1 MVALFNHQKPRE
13 MFSVYRVIQLSF
25 LSFVL
30 ISCDSVLND
39 VDRASDYFPLD
50 KGVKWVYRVE
60 TQLTESKPK
69 VSSLSIENL
78 GEQSFQGLEYKVRR
92 TSAGTDYLFLQQE
105 SGIYRH
111 AKRSLVESK
120 PVKDFSPRLVL
131 PLPLPKKPGK
141 SWSVLTQ
148 SYTLHRVIPNYE
160 PPYENVAHFY
170 MTYSLLRLDEE
181 VTVPA
186 GHFKHCLLVEGQ
198 AQVDQFAGANEG
210 TGKIEITTREWY
222 APGVGLVKLER
233 LEPLDG
239 SVFKGGSV
247 VMELESLTGL

>member
-1 MVALFNHQKPRE
+1 MVTLLNQQNPRVV
-13 MFSVYRVIQLSF
+13 FSVYRLVQLSI
-25 LSFVL
+25 LSLFL

-39 VDRASDYFPLD
+39 AQHASDYFPLD

-60 TQLTESKPK
+60 TKLTESKPR

-92 TSAGTDYLFLQQE
+92 TSAGTDYLFRQQDN
-105 SGIYRH
+105 GIYRH
-111 AKRSLVESK
+111 AKRSLVETK
-120 PVKDFSPRLVL
+120 PVKDVSPRLVL
-131 PLPLPKKPGK
+131 PLPIPKKTGK

-170 MTYSLLRLDEE
+170 MTYSMLRLDAE

-210 TGKIEITTREWY
+210 TGEIEITTREWY

-239 SVFKGGSV
+239 SVFKGGSI
-247 VMELESLTGL
+247 VMELESLSGV